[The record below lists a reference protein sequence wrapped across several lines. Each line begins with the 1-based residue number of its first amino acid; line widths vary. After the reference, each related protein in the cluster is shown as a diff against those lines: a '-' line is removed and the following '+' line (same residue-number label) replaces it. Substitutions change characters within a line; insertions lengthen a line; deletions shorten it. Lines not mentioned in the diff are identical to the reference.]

1 MGGCYDAL
9 EVEGACLNEF
19 EEVGERPDFG
29 GEEEDG
35 EVVV

>member
-1 MGGCYDAL
+1 MGACDDAL
-9 EVEGACLNEF
+9 EVEGAGLDEF
-19 EEVGERPDFG
+19 EEVSERPDFG